1 VKVLIG
7 PNQVHAQEAIPTLR
21 EKYPQIEFN
30 YCDDRQRIAT
40 EIADADVFVGGLTPD
55 ALRAARQLQWFAS
68 TSTGVDRYVIMPE
81 LRESDIILTNARGV
95 HGGCLAE
102 SAFGMILAFTRGIRE
117 SIFYQMRSE
126 WASRE
131 LRSKLVELKGATMG
145 IIGFGTVGQAV
156 AHLAQAHGMRIL
168 AVDLYPARHPDYVS
182 ELWPVGRLHDLLR
195 VADYVMVTVPFTPQT
210 ANMIGEEEF
219 ALLKPSAMLVG
230 MSRGGIIDQAALAR
244 ALREGRLAAAALDV
258 FDPEPLPADSEL
270 WGVPNL
276 LITPH
281 IAGGTQYE
289 HDYFVEILDD
299 NLGRFLRGERPLRN
313 QVDKEAGF

>member
-1 VKVLIG
+1 MKVLIG
-7 PNQVHAQEAIPTLR
+7 PNQVHAEEAIPTLQD
-21 EKYPQIEFN
+21 KYPQIEFA
-30 YCDDRQRIAT
+30 YCADRGRIAT
-40 EIADADVFVGGLTPD
+40 EIVDADVFVGGLTPD
-55 ALRAARQLQWFAS
+55 ALRAARELKWFAS
-68 TSTGVDRYVIMPE
+68 TSTGVDRYVSMPE

-117 SIFYQMRSE
+117 AIYYQTRGE
-126 WASRE
+126 WAPRG
-131 LRSKLVELKGATMG
+131 LRGKLVELKGATMG
-145 IIGFGTVGQAV
+145 IIGFGTVGQAM

-168 AVDLYPARHPDYVS
+168 AVDLYPAHHPDHVS
-182 ELWPVGRLHDLLR
+182 EVWPVQRLNDMLR
-195 VADYVMVTVPFTPQT
+195 VADYVVVTVPYTPQT
-210 ANMIGEEEF
+210 ANMIGEEQL

-230 MSRGGIIDQAALAR
+230 MSRGGIIDQVALAR

-258 FDPEPLPADSEL
+258 FDPEPLPPDSEL

-289 HDYFVEILDD
+289 HEYFVEILDD

-313 QVDKEAGF
+313 EVDKEAGF